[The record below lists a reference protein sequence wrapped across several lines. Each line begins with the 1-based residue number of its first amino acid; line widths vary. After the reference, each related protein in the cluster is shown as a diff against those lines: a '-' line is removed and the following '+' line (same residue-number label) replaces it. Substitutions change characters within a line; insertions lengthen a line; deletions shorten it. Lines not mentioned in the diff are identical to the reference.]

1 MSEKKDKDLLKK
13 CRHKAEIPITI
24 VAIIITI
31 LFTILVVFLFKS
43 SATNQGAQDFL
54 INSLEYEETDV
65 DFALKSGK
73 YLIIVIILMLAIKLF
88 WELFK
93 NAGIAVVNDIPI
105 EESYDSV
112 LFKEYKEYCRKLG
125 IEKIPEIYLT
135 TDKENLESTGITIKS
150 RKYLRL
156 YLSIRD
162 EADMFAEENIIRF
175 EFLHELAHIAYHHYN
190 YALLLATIV
199 VRWAPILR
207 SIYSRTMCY
216 SADRLAAEILGKEEC
231 ITVLLKRYLQSTY
244 EENKREEYIKRL
256 DRKLTISERI
266 SSILNN
272 LTSDTPSY
280 LYRIQ
285 ALVKDDNKGR
295 II

>member
-1 MSEKKDKDLLKK
+1 MSSDAKDLLKK
-13 CRHKAEIPITI
+13 CRHKAELPITI
-24 VAIIITI
+24 GAIILTFVFI
-31 LFTILVVFLFKS
+31 LLVSFLLKS
-43 SATNQGAQDFL
+43 SGSNQEAQEFLLTN
-54 INSLEYEETDV
+54 LEYEEAEIN
-65 DFALKSGK
+65 FAIKYGK
-73 YLIIVIILMLAIKLF
+73 YIFFIILIIQAIKLL

-105 EESYDSV
+105 KEDYDQEV
-112 LFKEYKEYCRKLG
+112 FDEYKNACKKLG
-125 IEKIPEIYLT
+125 IENIPEIYLT

-150 RKYLRL
+150 KKYLRL

-162 EADMFAEENIIRF
+162 EADMFSEENIIRF
-175 EFLHELAHIAYHHYN
+175 EFFHELAHIAYKHYD
-190 YALLLATIV
+190 YALLIATV
-199 VRWAPILR
+199 VARWLPITR
-207 SIYSRTMCY
+207 SIYSRAMCY
-216 SADRLAAEILGKEEC
+216 SADRVAAELLGKEEC

-244 EENKREEYIKRL
+244 EEDKREEYIKRL

-285 ALVKDDNKGR
+285 ALVKDDNNGR